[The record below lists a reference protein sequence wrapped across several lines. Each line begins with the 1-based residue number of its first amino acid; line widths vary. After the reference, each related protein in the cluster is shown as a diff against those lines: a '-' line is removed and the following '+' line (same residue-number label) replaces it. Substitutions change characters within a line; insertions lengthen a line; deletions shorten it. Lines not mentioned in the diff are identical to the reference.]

1 VEDFFE
7 EDKLNMIS
15 PDDDAVMNIV
25 YGTGAALCGWI
36 GKLIYLDI
44 PKNEIQYRMRAR
56 SANNLGASTHGE
68 NTQMYKRFYFV
79 DWPVLNEHK
88 KNILPEIDI
97 IVDEQRVSEIP
108 WMSGDD
114 LRSTLDR
121 MSKNAFRARPWFEAG
136 VWGGQW
142 MKDRLKGLN
151 TDEINYAWSFELI
164 TPENGIVLE
173 QNKNLLEIS
182 FDFLLFHDH
191 ENILGKAAGRF
202 GYEFPIRFDFL
213 DTFDGGNLSIQCH
226 PRTDYIREHFGETF
240 TQDET
245 YYILDCEPGAEVFLG
260 FQDDIDPEKFRTQ
273 LEDARENGT
282 EMNIRDHVQA
292 FPARRHD
299 LFLIPNGT
307 IHASGKNNM
316 VLEISSTP
324 YIFTFKMY
332 DWQRL
337 DLTGKPRPI
346 NIDHAFNNL
355 AFDRKG
361 KWVEDHLL
369 SKPELIES
377 RGSMVRFLLPTHP
390 EHFYRI
396 ERYEFSGE
404 LSIKTNGQC
413 HIGMLVEGSS
423 VNILTGELLQ
433 SFHYAE
439 TFVVPA
445 AAVEYKIINTGTEIA
460 KVVIA
465 FVKDEL

>member
-1 VEDFFE
+1 
-7 EDKLNMIS
+7 
-15 PDDDAVMNIV
+15 
-25 YGTGAALCGWI
+25 
-36 GKLIYLDI
+36 
-44 PKNEIQYRMRAR
+44 
-56 SANNLGASTHGE
+56 
-68 NTQMYKRFYFV
+68 
-79 DWPVLNEHK
+79 
-88 KNILPEIDI
+88 
-97 IVDEQRVSEIP
+97 
-108 WMSGDD
+108 
-114 LRSTLDR
+114 
-121 MSKNAFRARPWFEAG
+121 
-136 VWGGQW
+136 
-142 MKDRLKGLN
+142 
-151 TDEINYAWSFELI
+151 
-164 TPENGIVLE
+164 
-173 QNKNLLEIS
+173 
-182 FDFLLFHDH
+182 
-191 ENILGKAAGRF
+191 
-202 GYEFPIRFDFL
+202 
-213 DTFDGGNLSIQCH
+213 
-226 PRTDYIREHFGETF
+226 
-240 TQDET
+240 
-245 YYILDCEPGAEVFLG
+245 LG

-337 DLTGKPRPI
+337 DLTGMPRPI